1 MFTTHSLLD
10 STEDITPTLGFA
22 NGSARMSGCDVTLLD
37 LGGNSRIRDIW
48 DNYYAEV
55 SVCMGVDLSVGA
67 WGQVCQSVHGGR
79 SVSRCMGVGLSVGA
93 WGQVCQSVHGGR
105 SVSRCMGAGLS
116 VGAWGQVCQSVH
128 GGRSV
133 SQYTKDTVL
142 CSTSQLQLLMCNR
155 STSRHTVYCVLNIIL
170 HYTWCIIHIIVY

>member
-1 MFTTHSLLD
+1 MSVIYFPVCDVHDPLPLD

-55 SVCMGVDLSVGA
+55 SVCGGVGLLVGA

-79 SVSRCMGVGLSVGA
+79 SVSWCMGADLSVGTLRTQCNA
-93 WGQVCQSVHGGR
+93 VLHCCSYLCVTDLR
-105 SVSRCMGAGLS
+105 LYIL
-116 VGAWGQVCQSVH
+116 
-128 GGRSV
+128 
-133 SQYTKDTVL
+133 YTVYKTYCIL
-142 CSTSQLQLLMCNR
+142 CIKHYYITLHMVYY
-155 STSRHTVYCVLNIIL
+155 TIYCVLKCGRTTVHHKPIM
-170 HYTWCIIHIIVY
+170 T